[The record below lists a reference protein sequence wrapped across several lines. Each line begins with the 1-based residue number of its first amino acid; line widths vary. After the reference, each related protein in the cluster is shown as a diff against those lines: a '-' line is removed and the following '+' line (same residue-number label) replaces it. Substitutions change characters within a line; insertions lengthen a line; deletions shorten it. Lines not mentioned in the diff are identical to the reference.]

1 MKQRIGEKIKLTSY
15 SELLGISDEQSSI
28 DLEINQIKSFKN
40 HPFKVQMDRKMEDLI
55 ESIKENGIITPVL
68 VRPLDDGYE
77 MVSGHRRMFAAKSC
91 GLQTIPAII
100 REMDDDEAIVAMVD
114 ANIQREELLP
124 SEKAFAYK
132 MKLEAIKRQGF
143 RADLTSD
150 QNGRKLG
157 DQNNSSS
164 DQNERKSES
173 AYIIAEEVGE
183 SKTQIR
189 RYIRL
194 TELIPDLLS
203 LVDTKKLLFTVGV
216 EISYLDKE
224 MQGWIEEYIRE
235 CGTINLLQICSLRK
249 VLENRSITQEELI
262 QFLNTKRNGLLRGR
276 KITLRAEQLE
286 PFFPVGYTGKQME
299 EVILML
305 LENWSKD
312 KKEG

>member
-1 MKQRIGEKIKLTSY
+1 M
-15 SELLGISDEQSSI
+15 
-28 DLEINQIKSFKN
+28 
-40 HPFKVQMDRKMEDLI
+40 
-55 ESIKENGIITPVL
+55 
-68 VRPLDDGYE
+68 
-77 MVSGHRRMFAAKSC
+77 
-91 GLQTIPAII
+91 
-100 REMDDDEAIVAMVD
+100 
-114 ANIQREELLP
+114 
-124 SEKAFAYK
+124 
-132 MKLEAIKRQGF
+132 
-143 RADLTSD
+143 
-150 QNGRKLG
+150 
-157 DQNNSSS
+157 
-164 DQNERKSES
+164 
-173 AYIIAEEVGE
+173 
-183 SKTQIR
+183 
-189 RYIRL
+189 

-224 MQGWIEEYIRE
+224 MQGWLEEYIRE

>member
-15 SELLGISDEQSSI
+15 SELLGISDEQNSI
-28 DLEINQIKSFKN
+28 NLEISQIKSFKN

-150 QNGRKLG
+150 QNGRK
-157 DQNNSSS
+157 
-164 DQNERKSES
+164 SES
-173 AYIIAEEVGE
+173 AYTIAEEVGE

-276 KITLRAEQLE
+276 KITLRAEQLD

-299 EVILML
+299 KVILML

>member
-77 MVSGHRRMFAAKSC
+77 MVSGHRRMFAAQSC

-100 REMDDDEAIVAMVD
+100 REMNDDEAIVAMVD

-132 MKLEAIKRQGF
+132 MKLEAIKRQGS
-143 RADLTSD
+143 RADLTSA
-150 QNGRKLG
+150 
-157 DQNNSSS
+157 
-164 DQNERKSES
+164 QNERKLES
-173 AYIIAEEVGE
+173 ADIIGVEVGE
-183 SKTQIR
+183 SRAQIR

-194 TELIPDLLS
+194 S
-203 LVDTKKLLFTVGV
+203 
-216 EISYLDKE
+216 
-224 MQGWIEEYIRE
+224 R
-235 CGTINLLQICSLRK
+235 
-249 VLENRSITQEELI
+249 
-262 QFLNTKRNGLLRGR
+262 
-276 KITLRAEQLE
+276 
-286 PFFPVGYTGKQME
+286 
-299 EVILML
+299 
-305 LENWSKD
+305 
-312 KKEG
+312 

>member
-15 SELLGISDEQSSI
+15 SELLGISDEQNSI
-28 DLEINQIKSFKN
+28 NVEISQIKSFKN

-150 QNGRKLG
+150 QNGRK
-157 DQNNSSS
+157 
-164 DQNERKSES
+164 SES
-173 AYIIAEEVGE
+173 AYTIAEEVGE

-305 LENWSKD
+305 LKNWSND

>member
-15 SELLGISDEQSSI
+15 SELLGISDEQNSI
-28 DLEINQIKSFKN
+28 NLEISQIKSFKN

-150 QNGRKLG
+150 QNGRK
-157 DQNNSSS
+157 
-164 DQNERKSES
+164 SES
-173 AYIIAEEVGE
+173 AYTIAEEVGE

-305 LENWSKD
+305 LKNWSND

>member
-1 MKQRIGEKIKLTSY
+1 MKQRVGEKIKLTSY

-77 MVSGHRRMFAAKSC
+77 MVSGHRRMFAAQSC

-100 REMDDDEAIVAMVD
+100 REMNDDEAIVAMVD

-132 MKLEAIKRQGF
+132 MKLEAIKRQGS
-143 RADLTSD
+143 RVDLTSA
-150 QNGRKLG
+150 
-157 DQNNSSS
+157 
-164 DQNERKSES
+164 QNERRLES
-173 AYIIAEEVGE
+173 ADIIGVEVGE
-183 SKTQIR
+183 SRAQIR

-194 TELIPDLLS
+194 TELIPNLLS
-203 LVDTKKLLFTVGV
+203 LVDTRKLLFTVGV
-216 EISYLDKE
+216 EISYLDE
-224 MQGWIEEYIRE
+224 EIQRWIEEYIRE
-235 CGTINLLQICSLRK
+235 CGTINLQQICSLRK
-249 VLENRSITQEELI
+249 VLENRSITQQEMI
-262 QFLNTKRNGLLRGR
+262 QFFNTKRNGALRGR
-276 KITLRAEQLE
+276 KITLTAEKLE
-286 PFFPVGYTGKQME
+286 PFFPIGYTGKQME
-299 EVILML
+299 EIILML

-312 KKEG
+312 TKEG

>member
-1 MKQRIGEKIKLTSY
+1 MVRR
-15 SELLGISDEQSSI
+15 SSI

-77 MVSGHRRMFAAKSC
+77 MVSGHRRMFAAESC

-100 REMDDDEAIVAMVD
+100 REMDDDEATVAMVD

-132 MKLEAIKRQGF
+132 MKLEAIKRQGS
-143 RADLTSD
+143 RADLTSA
-150 QNGRKLG
+150 
-157 DQNNSSS
+157 
-164 DQNERKSES
+164 QNERKLES
-173 AYIIAEEVGE
+173 ADIIGVEVGE
-183 SKTQIR
+183 SRAQIR

-194 TELIPDLLS
+194 AELIPNLLS

-224 MQGWIEEYIRE
+224 IQEWIEEYIRE
-235 CGTINLLQICSLRK
+235 CGTINLQQISSLRK

-299 EVILML
+299 E
-305 LENWSKD
+305 D
-312 KKEG
+312 KSEKESGGSFDEY

>member
-15 SELLGISDEQSSI
+15 SELLGISDEQNSI
-28 DLEINQIKSFKN
+28 NLEISQIKSFKN

-124 SEKAFAYK
+124 SEKSFAYK

-150 QNGRKLG
+150 QNGRK
-157 DQNNSSS
+157 
-164 DQNERKSES
+164 SES
-173 AYIIAEEVGE
+173 AYTIAEEVGE

-305 LENWSKD
+305 LKNWSND